1 MSVINDMINAVGT
14 FTTDVGD
21 ALGIGAARR
30 DREFNANQAQIQ
42 RDWEE
47 NMSNTAYQRQMA
59 DMKAAGINPASLY
72 GSGSVGQGAS
82 TPSAASASHNTS
94 GNSNIAGIMNSAARM
109 MKESYSN
116 KIDNK
121 IAETAI
127 KIVSSALKM

>member
-1 MSVINDMINAVGT
+1 MAIISNLVNAVGT
-14 FTTDVGD
+14 FANDVGD

-30 DREFNANQAQIQ
+30 DREFNARQAQIQ

-47 NMSNTAYQRQMA
+47 QMSNSAYQRQMA

-82 TPSAASASHNTS
+82 TPNAAHASHNTS

-109 MKESYSN
+109 MNESYSN

>member
-1 MSVINDMINAVGT
+1 MSIINDMINAVGT
-14 FTTDVGD
+14 FTNDVGD

-30 DREFNANQAQIQ
+30 DREFNSAEAQKQ
-42 RDWEE
+42 RDFEE
-47 NMSNTAYQRQMA
+47 RMSNTAYQRQMA

-82 TPSAASASHNTS
+82 TPSAAHANHNTG

-109 MKESYSN
+109 MKEAYSN
-116 KIDNK
+116 KTDNK